1 MSVWRRLER
10 LEKRQG
16 VISRHTP
23 CPECGGLDGAP
34 GPHAQWRVVFQ
45 GDGDCGPEKCPACG
59 RRRVFAIAFDEGDG
73 IEFDKT
79 GV

>member
-23 CPECGGLDGAP
+23 CAECGGLDGAP
-34 GPHAQWRVVFQ
+34 GPHARWRVGVP
-45 GDGDCGPEKCPACG
+45 GG
-59 RRRVFAIAFDEGDG
+59 RGLRA
-73 IEFDKT
+73 
-79 GV
+79 

>member
-16 VISRHTP
+16 MISRHTP
-23 CPECGGLDGAP
+23 CAECGGLDGAP
-34 GPHAQWRVVFQ
+34 GPHVRWRVVFQ

-59 RRRVFAIAFDEGDG
+59 RKRVFAVTFDEEG
-73 IEFDKT
+73 
-79 GV
+79 